1 MAAISVRFEVD
12 GEPVLPEQLDD
23 QNELAELLDYT
34 QAQIKAQVAR
44 QLGGLRC
51 DSHDQPPR
59 VTVTARYTSDV
70 GQMELSYHVDTCCKP
85 FLLRAVQALN
95 H

>member
-1 MAAISVRFEVD
+1 MTDITVRFEVD
-12 GEPVLPEQLDD
+12 GEPVTPEQMED
-23 QNELAELLDYT
+23 QFELAELLDYT
-34 QAQIKAQVAR
+34 EAQIHQQVTR
-44 QLGGLRC
+44 QLGDLRC
-51 DSHDQPPR
+51 AEHGQPAHVI
-59 VTVTARYTSDV
+59 VTGQYASDV

>member
-1 MAAISVRFEVD
+1 MSDITVRFEVD
-12 GEPVLPEQLDD
+12 GEPVTPGQLDD
-23 QNELAELLDYT
+23 QLELAELLDYT
-34 QAQIKAQVAR
+34 EAQIRQQVTR
-44 QLGGLRC
+44 QLGDLRC
-51 DSHDQPPR
+51 AEHGQPPR
-59 VTVTARYTSDV
+59 VIVTGQYTSDV